1 VGNVKVMISIPQAFL
16 EEVDRAAREEHRSRS
31 EFFRE
36 AARLYL
42 QVRAFRH
49 RPIDDPRVQRA
60 VALME
65 QLARRDRPVPGW
77 DAAAAVRAERE
88 RDRG

>member
-1 VGNVKVMISIPQAFL
+1 MSNVKVMISIPPSFL
-16 EEVDRAAREEHRSRS
+16 EEIDRAAREEHRSRS

-42 QVRAFRH
+42 QVRSSRR
-49 RPIDDPRVQRA
+49 RPMDDPRVQQA

-65 QLARRDRPVPGW
+65 QIARRDRPVPGW
-77 DAAAAVRAERE
+77 DVVAAVRAERE
-88 RDRG
+88 RHRG

>member
-1 VGNVKVMISIPQAFL
+1 MISIPEPFL
-16 EEVDRAAREEHRSRS
+16 EAVDRAAEEEHRSRS

-42 QVRAFRH
+42 RMRASRR
-49 RPIDDPRVQRA
+49 RPMDDPRVQQA
-60 VALME
+60 VALIDE
-65 QLARRDRPVPGW
+65 IARQDKPVPGW
-77 DAAAAVRAERE
+77 DTAEVVRAERE